1 MCSAQKKDG
10 MGDVAEMRVTMLRT
24 KKKSKKR
31 NNLTFFL
38 ARCTRQQHR
47 RAYDAKNKIE
57 LKYIQRRKKKE
68 EKKGEARARGVESLS
83 LGRIKEGSSSS
94 SR

>member
-57 LKYIQRRKKKE
+57 LKYIQRRKKKRR
-68 EKKGEARARGVESLS
+68 KKGGGSGEGGRVTVAREDQGGE
-83 LGRIKEGSSSS
+83 
-94 SR
+94 